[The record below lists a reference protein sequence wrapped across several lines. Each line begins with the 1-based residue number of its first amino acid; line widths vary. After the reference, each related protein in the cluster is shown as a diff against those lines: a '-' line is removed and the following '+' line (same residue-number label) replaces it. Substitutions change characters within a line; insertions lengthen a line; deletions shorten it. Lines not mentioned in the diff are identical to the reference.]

1 MDDNDN
7 DNDKLP
13 DFQRP
18 LSNTVG
24 ELGMDI
30 VTPCET
36 ARANERRDRIAGEM
50 WEQYQHYLESS
61 DS

>member
-1 MDDNDN
+1 MDDNDNDNDN

-24 ELGMDI
+24 KLRMGT
-30 VTPCET
+30 VTPRET
-36 ARANERRDRIAGEM
+36 ARANEVR
-50 WEQYQHYLESS
+50 
-61 DS
+61 